1 MNVYLI
7 LFIQVF
13 IAGGTHVVAKAV
25 VNDIDAVTLTFI
37 RSLVSSAGLLAI
49 FVVKEG
55 RLKIEKGDWRKIVLL
70 GFLGLPVNQ
79 YLYLYGMKFTTPANG
94 ALLYAA
100 TPVLVLVLSYF
111 MLGERVTVQK
121 TIGILLAFAG
131 IVLVIFE
138 RGIDLSSSYAYGN
151 VIILLA
157 VLAWAFFT
165 ILGKPMIVKYGA
177 FHTTSVAMIAGM
189 FLFAPV
195 GLVFSWD
202 YPLSTITLS
211 HWAGILYLGIGTSI
225 LGYVLWY
232 YALGKIETSK
242 AAVFANGQPIV
253 ATLMA
258 IAFFDYSLTIPFVIG
273 GVITIVG
280 VVLTQLG

>member
-1 MNVYLI
+1 MNIYFI
-7 LFIQVF
+7 LFIQVL

-37 RSLVSSAGLLAI
+37 RSLVSSAGLLTV
-49 FVVKEG
+49 FLVKEG
-55 RLKIEKGDWRKIVLL
+55 SLKIEKGDWKKIIVL

-79 YLYLYGMKFTTPANG
+79 FLYLYGMQFTTPGNG

-100 TPVLVLVLSYF
+100 TPVLVLVLSSL
-111 MLGERVTVQK
+111 MLGEKVTFRK
-121 TIGILLAFAG
+121 TIGILLAFVG
-131 IVLVIFE
+131 ILVVIFE
-138 RGIDLSSSYAYGN
+138 RGIDLSSSFAFGN
-151 VIILLA
+151 LIILLA

-195 GLVFSWD
+195 GIAFSLD
-202 YPLSTITLS
+202 YPFSTITPA
-211 HWAGILYLGIGTSI
+211 HWGGIVYLGIGTSI

-242 AAVFANGQPIV
+242 AAVFSNGQPIV

-258 IAFFDYSLTIPFVIG
+258 MVFFDYSLTLAFLVG
-273 GVITIVG
+273 GAVTIVG
-280 VVLTQLG
+280 VVLTQFG